1 MPSTPTS
8 QGTICQY
15 GISGSTF
22 ANAVIV
28 SKDIT
33 RTDRNITE
41 TKNETGQV
49 VGIRMDDYQDT
60 GSVTLQIKSGY
71 TMPTVG
77 GLLTMDGVDANTK
90 FLITSVAKAEEQ
102 AGNVRVT
109 LQVRNDENISY
120 A

>member
-1 MPSTPTS
+1 MPSTPLS

-15 GISGSTF
+15 GISGSSI
-22 ANAVIV
+22 ANAVII

-49 VGIRMDDYQDT
+49 IGWRMDDYQDT

-71 TMPTVG
+71 TAPTVG
-77 GLLTMDGVDANTK
+77 GTLSVTGVDGTSTS
-90 FLITSVAKAEEQ
+90 FVIMSVARAEEQ
-102 AGNVRVT
+102 GGNVRMT
-109 LQVRNDENISY
+109 LQVRNDENV